1 MNKILI
7 TILIITGFLIYKMIS
22 SSRRQEGYKRWK
34 ATGGGKEEKVDKTK
48 RERGS
53 WLRHAMG
60 VTTPVAP
67 YTPRFEKEA
76 VIWCAALLGVEVNRL
91 EEILNNV
98 SGHYQEFWMRKR
110 SGGYR
115 MISAPDKDLQAI
127 QSTIYSRIL
136 SSVTIVHPAAVGFRC
151 GRSVVDNAAPHL
163 GKRYVLKMDIHDFF
177 GSIRSPRVRQT
188 FKKIGYPEN
197 VSKVLGALCCL
208 HRHLPQGAPTSPA
221 LSNIVGYEMDRKLA
235 ALAAEYGLTYTRY
248 ADDLTFSGDVFPKE
262 QIIPQVKRIIRDE
275 KFEPNHKKTH
285 FMNQSSRKIITGV
298 SVASGVKLTIPKSK
312 KREIRKNVYFILTK
326 GLAEHQRRIGS
337 HDPAYLKRLIGM
349 LCLNGWRLLVTI
361 PRKRLPVKTRWK
373 KIRFT
378 LIGNKRHEYRRE
390 YERLSW
396 KLSIPYVNLSIR
408 I

>member
-48 RERGS
+48 WERGS

-337 HDPAYLKRLIGM
+337 NDPVYLKRLIGM
-349 LCLNGWRLLVTI
+349 LCYWRAIEPDNTYASDSIAAL
-361 PRKRLPVKTRWK
+361 KRLEK
-373 KIRFT
+373 
-378 LIGNKRHEYRRE
+378 GY
-390 YERLSW
+390 
-396 KLSIPYVNLSIR
+396 
-408 I
+408 

>member
-48 RERGS
+48 WERGS

-235 ALAAEYGLTYTRY
+235 ALAAEYGVTYTRY

-285 FMNQSSRKIITGV
+285 FMNQSSRNIITGV

-349 LCLNGWRLLVTI
+349 LCYWRAIEPDNTYASDSIAAL
-361 PRKRLPVKTRWK
+361 KRLEK
-373 KIRFT
+373 
-378 LIGNKRHEYRRE
+378 GY
-390 YERLSW
+390 
-396 KLSIPYVNLSIR
+396 
-408 I
+408 

>member
-48 RERGS
+48 WERGS

-151 GRSVVDNAAPHL
+151 GPAVGDNAAPHL

-235 ALAAEYGLTYTRY
+235 ALAAEYGVTYTRY

-275 KFEPNHKKTH
+275 KFATP
-285 FMNQSSRKIITGV
+285 
-298 SVASGVKLTIPKSK
+298 ASCWTSWP
-312 KREIRKNVYFILTK
+312 T
-326 GLAEHQRRIGS
+326 
-337 HDPAYLKRLIGM
+337 
-349 LCLNGWRLLVTI
+349 C
-361 PRKRLPVKTRWK
+361 TRWTTSK
-373 KIRFT
+373 VI
-378 LIGNKRHEYRRE
+378 L
-390 YERLSW
+390 
-396 KLSIPYVNLSIR
+396 
-408 I
+408 

>member
-48 RERGS
+48 WERGS

-110 SGGYR
+110 SGGYL

-221 LSNIVGYEMDRKLA
+221 LSNIVGYEMDRKLS

-349 LCLNGWRLLVTI
+349 LCYWRAIEPDNTYASDSIAAL
-361 PRKRLPVKTRWK
+361 KRLEK
-373 KIRFT
+373 
-378 LIGNKRHEYRRE
+378 GY
-390 YERLSW
+390 
-396 KLSIPYVNLSIR
+396 
-408 I
+408 

>member
-136 SSVTIVHPAAVGFRC
+136 SSVTIVHPAAVGCRC

-163 GKRYVLKMDIHDFF
+163 GKRSVLKMDIHDFF

-349 LCLNGWRLLVTI
+349 LCYWRAIEPDNTYASDSIAAL
-361 PRKRLPVKTRWK
+361 KRLEK
-373 KIRFT
+373 
-378 LIGNKRHEYRRE
+378 GY
-390 YERLSW
+390 
-396 KLSIPYVNLSIR
+396 
-408 I
+408 

>member
-48 RERGS
+48 WERGS

-98 SGHYQEFWMRKR
+98 SGHYQELWMRKR

-349 LCLNGWRLLVTI
+349 LCYWRAIEPDNTYASDSIAAL
-361 PRKRLPVKTRWK
+361 KRLEK
-373 KIRFT
+373 
-378 LIGNKRHEYRRE
+378 GY
-390 YERLSW
+390 
-396 KLSIPYVNLSIR
+396 
-408 I
+408 

>member
-1 MNKILI
+1 MSKILI

-48 RERGS
+48 WERGS

-221 LSNIVGYEMDRKLA
+221 LSNIVGYEMDRKLS

-349 LCLNGWRLLVTI
+349 LCYWRAIEPDNTYASDSIAAL
-361 PRKRLPVKTRWK
+361 KRLEK
-373 KIRFT
+373 
-378 LIGNKRHEYRRE
+378 GY
-390 YERLSW
+390 
-396 KLSIPYVNLSIR
+396 
-408 I
+408 

>member
-48 RERGS
+48 WERGS

-235 ALAAEYGLTYTRY
+235 ALAAEYGVTYTRY

-275 KFEPNHKKTH
+275 KCEPNHKKTH

-349 LCLNGWRLLVTI
+349 LCYWRAIEPDNTYASDSIAAL
-361 PRKRLPVKTRWK
+361 KRLEK
-373 KIRFT
+373 
-378 LIGNKRHEYRRE
+378 GY
-390 YERLSW
+390 
-396 KLSIPYVNLSIR
+396 
-408 I
+408 

>member
-177 GSIRSPRVRQT
+177 GSIRRLRVRQT

-349 LCLNGWRLLVTI
+349 LCYWRAIEPDNTYASDSIAAL
-361 PRKRLPVKTRWK
+361 KRLEK
-373 KIRFT
+373 
-378 LIGNKRHEYRRE
+378 GY
-390 YERLSW
+390 
-396 KLSIPYVNLSIR
+396 
-408 I
+408 

>member
-48 RERGS
+48 WERGS

-177 GSIRSPRVRQT
+177 GSIRSPRARQT

-235 ALAAEYGLTYTRY
+235 ALAAEYGVTYTRY

-349 LCLNGWRLLVTI
+349 LCYWRAIEPDNTYASDSIAAL
-361 PRKRLPVKTRWK
+361 KRLEK
-373 KIRFT
+373 
-378 LIGNKRHEYRRE
+378 GY
-390 YERLSW
+390 
-396 KLSIPYVNLSIR
+396 
-408 I
+408 

>member
-48 RERGS
+48 WERGY

-349 LCLNGWRLLVTI
+349 LCYWRAIEPDNTYASDSIAAL
-361 PRKRLPVKTRWK
+361 KRLEK
-373 KIRFT
+373 
-378 LIGNKRHEYRRE
+378 GY
-390 YERLSW
+390 
-396 KLSIPYVNLSIR
+396 
-408 I
+408 

>member
-48 RERGS
+48 WERGS

-275 KFEPNHKKTH
+275 KFEPNHKQTH
-285 FMNQSSRKIITGV
+285 FLNQSSRKIITGV

-349 LCLNGWRLLVTI
+349 LCYWRAIEPDNTYASDSIAAL
-361 PRKRLPVKTRWK
+361 KRLEK
-373 KIRFT
+373 
-378 LIGNKRHEYRRE
+378 GY
-390 YERLSW
+390 
-396 KLSIPYVNLSIR
+396 
-408 I
+408 

>member
-48 RERGS
+48 WERGS

-262 QIIPQVKRIIRDE
+262 QIISQVKRIIRDE

-349 LCLNGWRLLVTI
+349 LCYWRAIEPDNTYASDSIAAL
-361 PRKRLPVKTRWK
+361 KRLEK
-373 KIRFT
+373 
-378 LIGNKRHEYRRE
+378 GY
-390 YERLSW
+390 
-396 KLSIPYVNLSIR
+396 
-408 I
+408 

>member
-48 RERGS
+48 WERGS

-110 SGGYR
+110 SGVYR

-349 LCLNGWRLLVTI
+349 LCYWRAIEPDNTYASDSIAAL
-361 PRKRLPVKTRWK
+361 KRLEK
-373 KIRFT
+373 
-378 LIGNKRHEYRRE
+378 GY
-390 YERLSW
+390 
-396 KLSIPYVNLSIR
+396 
-408 I
+408 

>member
-298 SVASGVKLTIPKSK
+298 SVASGVKLTITKSK

-349 LCLNGWRLLVTI
+349 LCYWRAIEPDNTYASDSIAAL
-361 PRKRLPVKTRWK
+361 KRLEK
-373 KIRFT
+373 
-378 LIGNKRHEYRRE
+378 GY
-390 YERLSW
+390 
-396 KLSIPYVNLSIR
+396 
-408 I
+408 

>member
-76 VIWCAALLGVEVNRL
+76 VIWCAARLGVEVNRL

-349 LCLNGWRLLVTI
+349 LCYWRAIEPDNTYASDSIAAL
-361 PRKRLPVKTRWK
+361 KRLEK
-373 KIRFT
+373 
-378 LIGNKRHEYRRE
+378 GY
-390 YERLSW
+390 
-396 KLSIPYVNLSIR
+396 
-408 I
+408 

>member
-326 GLAEHQRRIGS
+326 GLAEHKRRIGS

-349 LCLNGWRLLVTI
+349 LCYWRAIEPDNTYASDSIAAL
-361 PRKRLPVKTRWK
+361 KRLEK
-373 KIRFT
+373 
-378 LIGNKRHEYRRE
+378 GY
-390 YERLSW
+390 
-396 KLSIPYVNLSIR
+396 
-408 I
+408 

>member
-48 RERGS
+48 WERGS

-197 VSKVLGALCCL
+197 VSKVLRALCCL

-349 LCLNGWRLLVTI
+349 LCYWRAIEPDNTYVSDSIAAL
-361 PRKRLPVKTRWK
+361 KRLEK
-373 KIRFT
+373 
-378 LIGNKRHEYRRE
+378 GY
-390 YERLSW
+390 
-396 KLSIPYVNLSIR
+396 
-408 I
+408 

>member
-48 RERGS
+48 WERGS

-76 VIWCAALLGVEVNRL
+76 VIWCAALLGVEGNRL

-349 LCLNGWRLLVTI
+349 LCYWRAIEPDNTYASDSIAAL
-361 PRKRLPVKTRWK
+361 KRLEK
-373 KIRFT
+373 
-378 LIGNKRHEYRRE
+378 GY
-390 YERLSW
+390 
-396 KLSIPYVNLSIR
+396 
-408 I
+408 

>member
-48 RERGS
+48 WERGS

-235 ALAAEYGLTYTRY
+235 ALAAEYGVTYTRY

-285 FMNQSSRKIITGV
+285 FMNQSSRKIITGG

-349 LCLNGWRLLVTI
+349 LCYWRAIEPDNTYASDSIAAL
-361 PRKRLPVKTRWK
+361 KRLEK
-373 KIRFT
+373 
-378 LIGNKRHEYRRE
+378 GY
-390 YERLSW
+390 
-396 KLSIPYVNLSIR
+396 
-408 I
+408 